1 MRGLKEHGPG
11 RTMVMLTFVKTAS
24 VTEDSSN
31 LRVLAVS
38 GRFKTYFLVGAS
50 NYLRTTTGKEKKL
63 KNQRHLRVYYIDM
76 VRAGHL
82 GGEKKQMF
90 KQCGFNLRHKRR
102 EKHLCF
108 SYKTKA

>member
-31 LRVLAVS
+31 LRVLAAS

-63 KNQRHLRVYYIDM
+63 KPTSLKSLLH
-76 VRAGHL
+76 
-82 GGEKKQMF
+82 
-90 KQCGFNLRHKRR
+90 
-102 EKHLCF
+102 
-108 SYKTKA
+108 